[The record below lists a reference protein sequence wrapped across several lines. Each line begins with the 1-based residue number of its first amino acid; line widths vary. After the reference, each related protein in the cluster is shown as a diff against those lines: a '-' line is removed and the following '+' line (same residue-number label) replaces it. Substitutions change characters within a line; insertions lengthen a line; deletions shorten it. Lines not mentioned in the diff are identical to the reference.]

1 MKILQDEARFQS
13 TAVISDR
20 CPASGRW
27 VSYVAE
33 MPSPHTRW
41 RRAHKGR
48 VGGHS
53 SAQKC
58 FHFYFINKECY
69 FALAIMSPFVATGLS
84 SYFVVT
90 FISRTQISFKVW
102 SANWYTNYSY
112 CQKVGPWRRAR
123 LTTVWKGKHLN
134 EYVTPASPPSYK
146 KYCHSIGK

>member
-1 MKILQDEARFQS
+1 MKTLQGKARFQS
-13 TAVISDR
+13 TAVIPDR

-41 RRAHKGR
+41 RRVDKGR

-69 FALAIMSPFVATGLS
+69 FALAVMSPLPATALS
-84 SYFVVT
+84 LPHTMVV
-90 FISRTQISFKVW
+90 FISSKLTSFKTRI
-102 SANWYTNYSY
+102 AN
-112 CQKVGPWRRAR
+112 
-123 LTTVWKGKHLN
+123 
-134 EYVTPASPPSYK
+134 
-146 KYCHSIGK
+146 